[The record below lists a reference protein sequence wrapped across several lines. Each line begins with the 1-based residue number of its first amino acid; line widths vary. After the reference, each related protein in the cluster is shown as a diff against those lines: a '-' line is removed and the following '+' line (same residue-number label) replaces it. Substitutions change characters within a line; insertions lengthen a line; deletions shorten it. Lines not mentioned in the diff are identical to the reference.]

1 MGQNRCQER
10 YGPNFSFPY
19 GHTHPQLKG
28 SWYTSFMD
36 QVIRARYVLAHSEGS
51 HVWLRDGYVAHSDG
65 VVTEVGTGTP
75 TSTAPVLDLGDS
87 ILTPGLIDLDALVDI
102 DHLILDAHHDPA
114 HARSLVGSVEHW
126 RDRPRDVLTPEQ
138 RDTLRRFGLAQLALH
153 GVTTY
158 MPIASEIHLEWNESA
173 EELRHLADLTRD
185 WGLRGY
191 LGPSYRSAVGAVA
204 DGERTFVED
213 PARGESGL
221 DEALRFADEL
231 SERDDDLVRPVL
243 LPCRIETLTPELLER
258 TAKEAAKRGL
268 LVRLHSLQQP
278 WERKVII
285 ERHGLTPLDLIERS
299 GLLNDRLLIPHAL
312 WTDRNPELTGPNGVD
327 LTRLAR
333 AGVSVIHCPLTT
345 FRYGD
350 ILETFND
357 FLAAGVTMALGTDS
371 FPPDLVRGMDVG
383 LHASRLLHGHGA
395 ASLSGYMSAAT
406 LGGAAALKRPDLGR
420 LEAGASADLTAF
432 SLDDFRDGVVEDPLR
447 TLVLNGTARN
457 ATHTFVAGRPV
468 VTDGRLP
475 GVDLVALRNQAQEV
489 FEELQRGYSERDGL
503 HRPVE
508 ALFPPSF
515 PVLGAE
521 SKDARTGRG

>member
-1 MGQNRCQER
+1 MN
-10 YGPNFSFPY
+10 
-19 GHTHPQLKG
+19 
-28 SWYTSFMD
+28 

-51 HVWLRDGYVAHSDG
+51 HVWLENGYVAHSDG

-75 TSTAPVLDLGDS
+75 ASTAPVLDLGETV
-87 ILTPGLIDLDALVDI
+87 LTPGLIDLDALVDI
-102 DHLILDAHHDPA
+102 DHLILDAHHSTE

-126 RDRPRDVLTPEQ
+126 RDRPADVLTPRQ

-153 GVTTY
+153 GITTY

-173 EELRHLADLTRD
+173 DELRRLADLTRE

-191 LGPSYRSAVGAVA
+191 LGPSYRSAVGALDD
-204 DGERTFVED
+204 DGRTFVER
-213 PARGESGL
+213 PERGEAGL
-221 DEALRFADEL
+221 DAALEFADEL
-231 SERDDDLVRPVL
+231 AENDDDLVRPVL
-243 LPCRIETLTPELLER
+243 LPCRIETLTPELMER
-258 TAKEAAKRGL
+258 TAREAARRGL

-278 WERKVII
+278 WEREVVLQ
-285 ERHGLTPLDLIERS
+285 RHGVTPLDLIERT

-312 WTDRNPELTGPNGVD
+312 WTDRNSQLTGPGGVD
-327 LTRLAR
+327 LARLAG
-333 AGVSVIHCPLTT
+333 AGVSVVHCPLTI

-350 ILETFND
+350 VLETFND
-357 FLAAGVTMALGTDS
+357 FLEAGVTMALGTDS

-383 LHASRLLHGHGA
+383 LHASRLLHGHGSV
-395 ASLSGYMSAAT
+395 SLGDYMEAAT
-406 LGGAAALKRPDLGR
+406 TGGAAALKRPDLGR
-420 LEAGASADLTAF
+420 LEVGASADLSAF

-468 VTDGRLP
+468 VTDGALP
-475 GVDLVALRNQAQEV
+475 GVDLVELRKRAQEV
-489 FEELQRGYSERDGL
+489 FEELRRGYSERDGL

-515 PVLGAE
+515 PVRGAQSPE
-521 SKDARTGRG
+521 PRQG